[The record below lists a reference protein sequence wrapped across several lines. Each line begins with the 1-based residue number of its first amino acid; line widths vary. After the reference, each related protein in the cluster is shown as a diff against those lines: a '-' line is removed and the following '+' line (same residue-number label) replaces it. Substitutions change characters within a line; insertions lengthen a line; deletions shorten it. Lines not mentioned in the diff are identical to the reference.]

1 MAKVKLE
8 ANTQDAQKKIQKLRQ
23 EIDKLDKQVKSPKKY
38 NLQTKGLGVGS
49 MAGGLGLGGRA
60 MGMTV
65 AAGSAI
71 GGLAATALT
80 KLVNV
85 LGSAI
90 PALLKFGL
98 GIDNV
103 NGLME
108 KWSHALESYSNAPQK
123 ALERAMQL
131 DSLDD
136 ERRAHGTKT
145 VGEEVAWFEAYKSI
159 AGNDFNS
166 MLLTKFETL
175 LEQVKSGDV
184 NAIET
189 VKQFDTMTGY
199 TATGPRGEMEEEW
212 AIANHLNKMNTY
224 EFMTEM
230 LKGYNAALAK
240 GDYSKTDAM
249 LKLVGNRGISAI
261 RKLGDLS
268 TLEKDKADIQKQWE
282 SVLPQDLEERMLKY
296 ASMAEKEAALSKVYE
311 IAIPESGMSQNYGQ
325 NGDKK
330 TGDNYILDGAA
341 MDRDK
346 KELSYNALAG
356 TNTEIRD
363 SVIKEAEQDF
373 NKLKEQVINS
383 DFGKYINEKV
393 VDPLKTQFD
402 TLKDTVK
409 KTQEDIAKIAGMIPE
424 PKDTMKTASKA
435 VGTGFKVA
443 SFINPAMPLPPAQ
456 LFTNVIP
463 AMIDGKFKFNGESKD
478 GKSSFNP
485 AYYAGRAAVGLMNT
499 TSLINPSMMLPTRLL
514 DASLPHLLNKK
525 NDEPKKT
532 DKKDEETKKQNQEVV
547 TALKEVTTS
556 LKTNANATNQMNQT
570 MQKGL
575 VVNGSTTGNSPA
587 VFA

>member
-1 MAKVKLE
+1 MAKVELK

-80 KLVNV
+80 KLVGV
-85 LGSAI
+85 LSAAI

-103 NGLME
+103 NGLMK
-108 KWSHALESYSNAPQK
+108 KWSGALESYSNAPEK
-123 ALERAMQL
+123 ALDRAMQM
-131 DSLDD
+131 DALDD
-136 ERRAHGTKT
+136 EKRAHGTKS
-145 VGEEVAWFEAYKSI
+145 VGEEVAWYEAYKSI

-282 SVLPQDLEERMLKY
+282 SVLPPEVEQKLLQA
-296 ASMAEKEAALSKVYE
+296 ASDAEKQAAMAKVFEY
-311 IAIPESGMSQNYGQ
+311 AVPESGLKNVATGAQTDYDS
-325 NGDKK
+325 KK
-330 TGDNYILDGAA
+330 
-341 MDRDK
+341 
-346 KELSYNALAG
+346 LS
-356 TNTEIRD
+356 
-363 SVIKEAEQDF
+363 
-373 NKLKEQVINS
+373 
-383 DFGKYINEKV
+383 
-393 VDPLKTQFD
+393 FD
-402 TLKDTVK
+402 TLGSNEEVVDSALAQMESDWNTIVDQAVTSPLGKAIKDAVVEQLKQYGEQLSGLIDNIGDLTETVK
-409 KTQEDIAKIAGMIPE
+409 QIRDTNLYDKLIGEHIDAGLEWLMPSPDATE
-424 PKDTMKTASKA
+424 QLYSKMPRPSKRQRLA
-435 VGTGFKVA
+435 FGDNAYYPLVA
-443 SFINPAMPLPPAQ
+443 SHPNYEIQKMFEERQRLANPDNP
-456 LFTNVIP
+456 VIQE
-463 AMIDGKFKFNGESKD
+463 M
-478 GKSSFNP
+478 FNP
-485 AYYAGRAAVGLMNT
+485 ETFNKRFWK
-499 TSLINPSMMLPTRLL
+499 SLREPQTKG
-514 DASLPHLLNKK
+514 KK
-525 NDEPKKT
+525 V
-532 DKKDEETKKQNQEVV
+532 EEDKKQNQEVV